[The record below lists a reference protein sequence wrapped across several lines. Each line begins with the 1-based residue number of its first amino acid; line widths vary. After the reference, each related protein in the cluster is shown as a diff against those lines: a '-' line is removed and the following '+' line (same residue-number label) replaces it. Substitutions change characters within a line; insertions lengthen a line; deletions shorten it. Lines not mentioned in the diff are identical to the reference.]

1 MWRGG
6 EEVVTTSNLYKKF
19 SEKPFSDRRSNHPFI
34 YSFINL
40 VALAERLGSDPN
52 SVNRTIC
59 LAGSPVSSTVALSNN
74 YWSTMSTNMR
84 TRWTLLLCVC
94 INQNTNGTFIVV
106 SQLTADCGRFY
117 TAKVACYSLSDN
129 FMKYLLRNS
138 VFPIFILTAYLYFA
152 DLVQTFCIC
161 INKGW

>member
-1 MWRGG
+1 MH
-6 EEVVTTSNLYKKF
+6 LYLF
-19 SEKPFSDRRSNHPFI
+19 IAGAERLELPTHGFGDR
-34 YSFINL
+34 YSTNWAIPLKYN
-40 VALAERLGSDPN
+40 AERLGSDPN
-52 SVNRTIC
+52 
-59 LAGSPVSSTVALSNN
+59 PVKPNDLLSRQSRLLDSCSLQ

-106 SQLTADCGRFY
+106 SQLSANCDRFC

-152 DLVQTFCIC
+152 DLVQTSFILV
-161 INKGW
+161 

>member
-1 MWRGG
+1 
-6 EEVVTTSNLYKKF
+6 
-19 SEKPFSDRRSNHPFI
+19 
-34 YSFINL
+34 
-40 VALAERLGSDPN
+40 
-52 SVNRTIC
+52 
-59 LAGSPVSSTVALSNN
+59 
-74 YWSTMSTNMR
+74 MSTNVR

-106 SQLTADCGRFY
+106 SQLFKNTLQESAPVFVGYCRYMIYNINIYIYAMVGVTTSTPDPSYDFLTNHPRYFWFFKLFPSTNGDYCRFR

-152 DLVQTFCIC
+152 DLVQTS
-161 INKGW
+161 KL